1 MSDTADST
9 EGLANRPNGQPSDAA
24 PASGRSPKPRRGRGW
39 LWLLLLLSL
48 AVGTTWA
55 WYRYLRVPVIASSTS
70 GDLVAPL
77 LAKTSIADLTA
88 SMQGAIDGA
97 LAVAP
102 ELVSQHDALKQ
113 ALAGFTAL
121 LTEAA
126 ADTTKGAWQGTL
138 EGFLRPLAEV
148 SGAFTQA
155 AALLLVP
162 VPPQG

>member
-1 MSDTADST
+1 MQLAPTSSAPTAPAAPTARFQAAQALVAGPANVALAASIT
-9 EGLANRPNGQPSDAA
+9 AATKGLAGEDVSRA
-24 PASGRSPKPRRGRGW
+24 
-39 LWLLLLLSL
+39 
-48 AVGTTWA
+48 
-55 WYRYLRVPVIASSTS
+55 
-70 GDLVAPL
+70 DLVAPL